1 MLRRF
6 AFLVHFPLP
15 RPAPLYRYYILF
27 PSAKTNTTTATCALV
42 LSYPQVAAARVLHGL
57 LASAARASRRRALLR
72 WRQAAAGA
80 AASDRLRGAKH
91 AALQR
96 CLRAR
101 SSRDLAVAWGVLRT
115 RARESRALVS
125 GAVRLEG
132 ILFRARKRA
141 LSRRLGAWRSASL
154 AEAIAEGGRQA
165 ARGRRVA
172 AVRVL
177 ASVSARV
184 RRRKLEGG
192 WRALVL
198 LVADGR
204 RVESEQASRSERA
217 GVLARRCAD
226 RARSRALAG
235 AWGAWT
241 RAVAQRRLR
250 GAVCTATSLL
260 EGERASLAR
269 QLQLLKLTGAVRLM
283 VSVTERSNRCAV
295 DWVQSFF
302 LVERDLGQEKG
313 LCVYYVFFRSS
324 GGGEHSFRLM
334 LGKGACFRVSY

>member
-1 MLRRF
+1 M
-6 AFLVHFPLP
+6 
-15 RPAPLYRYYILF
+15 
-27 PSAKTNTTTATCALV
+27 
-42 LSYPQVAAARVLHGL
+42 HGL

-226 RARSRALAG
+226 RARARALAG